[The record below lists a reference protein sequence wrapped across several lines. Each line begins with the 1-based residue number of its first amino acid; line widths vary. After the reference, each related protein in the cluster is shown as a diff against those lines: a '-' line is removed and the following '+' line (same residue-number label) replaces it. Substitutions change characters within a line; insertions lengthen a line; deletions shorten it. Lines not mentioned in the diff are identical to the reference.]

1 MKAKPML
8 TPTPNSMRKSVSMDS
23 MPLPGPR
30 VAALNEGRLKEEQEE
45 GENLTLESLP
55 SPVEKPRRPLN
66 PETRLQPP
74 SPEKDET
81 EREKRLFK
89 EVEARF
95 LEVEAQR
102 FGDSSPTTPAVMHPL
117 NRSKNISRS
126 IVPMMRKMFEK
137 AKSCDPDVLS
147 PKGDGTESSRS
158 SFSQYQLHP
167 GSHLHAHSVSP
178 AASSQTISDCGSPA
192 STTLQRS
199 RSASKGSGLI
209 TKLKTKIMGKAGEQ

>member
-1 MKAKPML
+1 MYPLWEL
-8 TPTPNSMRKSVSMDS
+8 TFLYLLIKYILSSISSSSPIDYSQ
-23 MPLPGPR
+23 
-30 VAALNEGRLKEEQEE
+30 GRLNEEQEE
-45 GENLTLESLP
+45 GENLTLESVP
-55 SPVEKPRRPLN
+55 NPVEEPRRPLN

-74 SPEKDET
+74 SPEKEET
-81 EREKRLFK
+81 ETEKRLFK

-147 PKGDGTESSRS
+147 PKGDGTESSRYS
-158 SFSQYQLHP
+158 IHP
-167 GSHLHAHSVSP
+167 
-178 AASSQTISDCGSPA
+178 QC
-192 STTLQRS
+192 
-199 RSASKGSGLI
+199 LI
-209 TKLKTKIMGKAGEQ
+209 DKCT